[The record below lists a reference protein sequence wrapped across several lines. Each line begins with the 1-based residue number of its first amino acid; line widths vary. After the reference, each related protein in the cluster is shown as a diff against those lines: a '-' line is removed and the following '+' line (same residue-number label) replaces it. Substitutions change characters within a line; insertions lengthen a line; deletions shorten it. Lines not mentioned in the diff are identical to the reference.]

1 MGREIERKY
10 LVLHDTWRGAGP
22 GTSIRQGY
30 LSLDPERTV
39 RIRTAGDKAWIT
51 IKGLTKGATRDEFEY
66 EIPLK
71 DAEAML
77 DRLRIGAILEKTRTR
92 VPYRGRTWEVD
103 EFRGENAGL
112 IVAEVELDDEN
123 TTIAVPSWI
132 GPEVTHDPRYY
143 NANLI
148 MNPWSRWGK
157 P

>member
-1 MGREIERKY
+1 MGREIERKF
-10 LVLHDTWRGAGP
+10 LVTSDAWRGAGP

-30 LSLDPERTV
+30 LSLDPARTV
-39 RIRTAGDKAWIT
+39 RIRTSGGKAWLT
-51 IKGLTKGATRDEFEY
+51 IKGLTKGAARDEFEY
-66 EIPLK
+66 EIPVK
-71 DAEAML
+71 L
-77 DRLRIGAILEKTRTR
+77 DRLRIGTIIEKTRTR
-92 VPYRGRTWEVD
+92 VPYRDRTWEVD

-112 IVAEVELDDEN
+112 VVAEVELDDEN

-148 MNPWSRWGK
+148 THPWSRWGR

>member
-1 MGREIERKY
+1 MGREIERKF
-10 LVLHDTWRGAGP
+10 LVTSDAWRGGA

-51 IKGLTKGATRDEFEY
+51 IKGLSKGAARDEFEY
-66 EIPLK
+66 AIPLK
-71 DAEAML
+71 DADAML
-77 DRLRIGAILEKTRTR
+77 DRLRVGPVLEKTRTR
-92 VPYRGRTWEVD
+92 VPFAGRVWEVD

-112 IVAEVELDDEN
+112 VVAELELDAEDA
-123 TTIAVPSWI
+123 TVALPPWV
-132 GPEVTHDPRYY
+132 GREVTQDPRYY
-143 NANLI
+143 NSNLT